1 MVKVIASHESIKRQI
16 EENIKNPYDA
26 FIEFIWNAIDAKA
39 KNIKIT
45 IKPGTDYLKELT
57 VVDDGEGINFEKL
70 SDSLFG
76 KFNTSQKI
84 NLKEKNHS
92 LPRGEKGFGRF
103 SFIKFSSKAEWETTY
118 KDKKSK
124 KHFSYKISI
133 EDHQLDNFNP
143 TEKKETKS
151 KTGTKV
157 NFILPIGKNK
167 NLISGKKKDILH
179 DFYET
184 LCLEFAWIIELLN
197 LNITINNKKLDYSN
211 YMDKPETHKHKIED
225 HEFKFKFIKWKQSL
239 KNQSSRYYFLN
250 SKQEEVFVT
259 TTKLN
264 DKSDE
269 FYHSLF
275 VSSKYFDDF
284 NLLKTQYEK
293 PYRKLKDYIVDY
305 LKKKR
310 KPYLK
315 NFSAKKYK
323 EFEEKNL
330 IPKFNDFEV
339 QAKKPI
345 YEEVVKEVIEF
356 APGLVSNTND
366 SQRKVLLELIN
377 KLLDDEQLRKI
388 LYNILEVLLDE
399 DNREQLVEL
408 DEKLRKY
415 GLKNILGTIRVVEDR
430 LDTLKKLRSMV
441 YDQKHYF
448 LESDLQKA
456 IEQHFWI
463 FGEEYNMMLC
473 KEEDD
478 FTKLRNYYYERVLKL
493 KKKDYEQYKV
503 SRKQVDL
510 FIAGVAS
517 EGRKNKNLI
526 VEIKRPDIP
535 LIKKHYSQI
544 DDYKDIILDIPELNS
559 KDRNHWDFILLYRD
573 ISKEY
578 KTSFENEIKDKFTG
592 LAKEKEGIFR
602 IFIVKWSD
610 LLDEVE
616 FRLRFVKENLEN
628 KKKSFLPEKPEQK
641 EETKEEFMEWVD
653 NTAKIKVDD
662 Q

>member
-1 MVKVIASHESIKRQI
+1 MVKVIASHDSIKRQI
-16 EENIKNPYDA
+16 EENIKNSYDA
-26 FIEFIWNAIDAKA
+26 FNEFLWNAIDANA
-39 KNIKIT
+39 KNIKI
-45 IKPGTDYLKELT
+45 IVKPGTDYLKELSIM
-57 VVDDGEGINFEKL
+57 DDGEGINFEKL

-76 KFNTSQKI
+76 KFNTSQKTG
-84 NLKEKNHS
+84 LKEKNHS

-103 SFIKFSSKAEWETTY
+103 SFIKFSSKADWETTY
-118 KDKKSK
+118 YDKKSK
-124 KHFSYKISI
+124 KNFSYKISI

-143 TEKKETKS
+143 SNKEESKS

-157 NFILPIGKNK
+157 NFVLPMGKNK
-167 NLISGKKKDILH
+167 NLVSVKKKDLLH
-179 DFYET
+179 DFYENI
-184 LCLEFAWIIELLN
+184 CLEFSWIIELLN
-197 LNITINNKKLDYSN
+197 LNITINNKKLDYSQ
-211 YMDKPETHKHKIED
+211 YMDKPEIHKHKID
-225 HEFKFKFIKWKQSL
+225 DIEFEFKFIKWKQSL

-250 SKQEEVFVT
+250 SKGEEVFVT

-269 FYHSLF
+269 FYHSLY
-275 VSSKYFDDF
+275 VSSEYFNDF

-293 PYRKLKDYIVDY
+293 TYRGLKEYIVNY

-315 NFSAKKYK
+315 KFSARKYK
-323 EFEEKNL
+323 EFEDKNL
-330 IPKFNDFEV
+330 IPKFNEFENQV
-339 QAKKPI
+339 KKPI
-345 YEEVVKEVIEF
+345 YEEVVREVIEF

-377 KLLDDEQLRKI
+377 KLLDDEQSRKI

-399 DNREQLVEL
+399 DNREQLAEL
-408 DEKLRKY
+408 DDKLRKY
-415 GLKNILGTIRVVEDR
+415 GLKNILGTIRVIEDR

-441 YDQKHYF
+441 YEQKHYF
-448 LESDLQKA
+448 LESDLQKV

-463 FGEEYNMMLC
+463 FGEEYNLMLC

-493 KKKDYEQYKV
+493 KKEDYEQYSV
-503 SRKQVDL
+503 SKKQVDL
-510 FIAGVAS
+510 FITGIAS
-517 EGRKNKNLI
+517 EGRKNKNLV

-535 LIKKHYSQI
+535 LIKKHYTQI
-544 DDYKDIILDIPELNS
+544 DDYKDIILDIPELNT

-592 LAKEKEGIFR
+592 LAKEKDGIFR
-602 IFIVKWSD
+602 IFIVKWAD

-616 FRLRFVKENLEN
+616 FRLKFVKNNLET
-628 KKKSFLPEKPEQK
+628 KKKAFIPAKVEEK

-653 NTAKIKVDD
+653 NSAKIKDD
-662 Q
+662 TQ